1 MENTFKD
8 FTINIKKSL
17 DRDFSNDMEPNFDED
32 QQMLNDKLIS
42 SIENNYDDDYEDD
55 IIIDHSADDD
65 DFMITPD
72 ASACVNT
79 IRLVK
84 IRSIKELEEELE
96 NLNQTRIPQIIDF
109 DYIQQRRKSEIK
121 LVGEKLNQFKKET
134 DANLVLLG
142 STKNVVVVTPSEIML
157 MK

>member
-1 MENTFKD
+1 
-8 FTINIKKSL
+8 
-17 DRDFSNDMEPNFDED
+17 
-32 QQMLNDKLIS
+32 
-42 SIENNYDDDYEDD
+42 
-55 IIIDHSADDD
+55 
-65 DFMITPD
+65 MITPD

>member
-17 DRDFSNDMEPNFDED
+17 DRDFTNDMEPQFDED
-32 QQMLNDKLIS
+32 QQMLNEKLIS
-42 SIENNYDDDYEDD
+42 SIENNYDSDYEDD
-55 IIIDHSADDD
+55 IIVDHSADDD

-72 ASACVNT
+72 TSSCINT

-84 IRSIKELEEELE
+84 VRSIKELEEELE
-96 NLNQTRIPQIIDF
+96 NLDKTRIPQIIDF
-109 DYIQQRRKSEIK
+109 DYIKQRRKSEMK
-121 LVGEKLNQFKKET
+121 LVGEKLNQFKNDT

-142 STKNVVVVTPSEIML
+142 STKTVVVVTPSEILL